1 MPPDLTPQP
10 PLGWPFS
17 GPGIIFRPI
26 ADVQEQMTL
35 ALVGITALADAT
47 PAMPAPARDSG
58 LEGTPPHPLLA
69 ESGNYKPGSTIY
81 QSPRIWMPPASFK
94 SAPCPAPASQ
104 TAPLSSPAG
113 RAVAM
118 LHWGYDEHNGP
129 AHWKEIFPV
138 ANGNRQSPIDIK
150 TEEAKYDPALPPI
163 IPNYDPTSAKV
174 ILNNG
179 HSTSVE
185 FDDTENKSV
194 LRGGPLTGSY
204 RLRQIHFH
212 WGASDDVG
220 SEHAVDGRKY
230 AAELHVVHWN
240 SDKYS
245 SFVEAAR
252 QLDGLAVMAVFLK
265 IGECNAQLKKITDR
279 LDTIRAK
286 GKQALFTN
294 FDPSCLLPHSLDY
307 WTYLGSLTVPPL
319 LESVIWIILREPISV
334 SSEQCPQRALC
345 CRNIRDVTA
354 HALSASQIPQPSVY
368 C

>member
-118 LHWGYDEHNGP
+118 LHWGYDEHN
-129 AHWKEIFPV
+129 
-138 ANGNRQSPIDIK
+138 
-150 TEEAKYDPALPPI
+150 
-163 IPNYDPTSAKV
+163 
-174 ILNNG
+174 
-179 HSTSVE
+179 
-185 FDDTENKSV
+185 V

-334 SSEQCPQRALC
+334 SSEQLARFRSLLC
-345 CRNIRDVTA
+345 TAEGEAACRMLRNYRP
-354 HALSASQIPQPSVY
+354 PQPLKGREVRRN
-368 C
+368 